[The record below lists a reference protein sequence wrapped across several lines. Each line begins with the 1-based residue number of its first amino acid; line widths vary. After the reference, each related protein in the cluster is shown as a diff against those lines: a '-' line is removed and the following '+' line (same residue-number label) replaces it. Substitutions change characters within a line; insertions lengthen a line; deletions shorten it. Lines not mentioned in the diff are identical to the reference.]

1 MGHEESSTSAV
12 RVMVSHGDDQF
23 ASIKI
28 SVLAPNSVEVEIG
41 YCCEYHLLAVRDV
54 LSEAFHAV
62 SHKLWVDGVLA
73 SPTDGYTS
81 ETDKDAPF

>member
-1 MGHEESSTSAV
+1 MAHEESSTAAI
-12 RVMVSHGDDQF
+12 RVVVSHGDDTF
-23 ASIKI
+23 ASIRI
-28 SVLAPNSVEVEIG
+28 AVLAPNSVEIEISH
-41 YCCEYHLLAVRDV
+41 CCEYHLLAVRDV

-81 ETDKDAPF
+81 GEEEDAPF